1 MNINNLY
8 ILYMFCE
15 SPNASPQN
23 FVYSGLPELQ
33 SLLNEFSITFNP
45 NQSKSFN
52 FKVEIVG
59 ILQEQDG
66 NIKYKS
72 RDQFNEI
79 RQISDNQDILALQEY
94 PYKVV
99 SATYGCNHDF
109 FDTQTARLAFS
120 TLQQYWYP
128 NFNTLDTNVQQI
140 LKQFEKGVNITNT
153 SSLDNIWEKTQQQI
167 DTALENVGMAFPTIN
182 ILINRT
188 KPNSNNA
195 EEKQESKSQ
204 SKNVDLQN
212 IGNFLSNFKID
223 NNRIVWVID
232 TFQSWLEQVSPNKLN
247 LSNSIAVIDGATTSV
262 SGAISGDCANLNQL
276 QVGPFTFINNTDMQH
291 IEIYKLQQLI
301 GRCAYGASVTTIV
314 NLIYSYGRNLT
325 GASRSNIQTLYQM
338 ELDPKASFSAEEM
351 ILIAEFVKAAGDQA
365 PVDICKQCLA
375 SQTNDDDSI
384 LIFSTGD
391 LLAYQMAKS
400 LGLAAFFISSS
411 KILFTIP
418 TSVVSLDLV
427 TPTLTN
433 FTLKFQQMIMFYKN
447 FNKFIEN
454 LNKYLNILS
463 NFSAAGQ
470 ITGISFSN
478 QIISYLNKVEKDTD
492 ILLTAYQYLIQIQE
506 LEDQEQAQLQSLIEF
521 YNYIK
526 NNINNI
532 NFSPDQLYDF
542 LFASKSDE
550 YEAYTYTNGQFNMVE
565 LNPNVPP
572 ENDDD
577 NFNVVTFCDNLAK
590 NDCVKDSTTYKKDSP
605 VKYIQDKCQTDPD
618 PKCSD
623 KYARG
628 GLIPIPNPVP
638 KNYVYKN
645 LIANEGQI
653 DEGWLL
659 VGEIVIREYQKNTTG
674 QYQFSP
680 ENLPIPIDK
689 PQVGIVPLSVLENVI
704 QSTLVDLL
712 WQIPYNAFNIP
723 MLPSGQPNIKEYE
736 KKLKYI
742 VKTLQLSLQDL
753 LIDDFGNTE
762 AEIILYL
769 LFAFS
774 KCPPVAID
782 EQGNAVNEQ
791 NSNMTS
797 NKRASRGRAGVV
809 SSNISHTQGKQMINQ
824 FILVCTQIFNIE
836 QFIGAVILMTDETS
850 FSQGNLQ
857 QYLKPYIDPGEAQQF
872 IDTFYEQQY
881 NKYLMIQ
888 NDLETKM
895 NTGYQSVNSQLPK
908 VPTDISVLNMLL
920 DPNAGGRKKTKRRGK
935 KNKKTKRIVNKKG
948 NKSKLKRKK
957 KRTKYHK

>member
-1 MNINNLY
+1 MNINNLNN
-8 ILYMFCE
+8 LYMFCE

-212 IGNFLSNFKID
+212 IGKFLSNFKID
-223 NNRIVWVID
+223 NNRIVWAID

-418 TSVVSLDLV
+418 TSLVSLDLV

-492 ILLTAYQYLIQIQE
+492 ILLTAYQYLIQIQQ
-506 LEDQEQAQLQSLIEF
+506 LEGQEQSQLQSFIKF

-526 NNINNI
+526 NNINHIIFHQI
-532 NFSPDQLYDF
+532 NYMIFYLLPNQM
-542 LFASKSDE
+542 
-550 YEAYTYTNGQFNMVE
+550 NMM
-565 LNPNVPP
+565 
-572 ENDDD
+572 
-577 NFNVVTFCDNLAK
+577 
-590 NDCVKDSTTYKKDSP
+590 
-605 VKYIQDKCQTDPD
+605 
-618 PKCSD
+618 
-623 KYARG
+623 
-628 GLIPIPNPVP
+628 LIHLQMV
-638 KNYVYKN
+638 N
-645 LIANEGQI
+645 LI
-653 DEGWLL
+653 WL
-659 VGEIVIREYQKNTTG
+659 N
-674 QYQFSP
+674 
-680 ENLPIPIDK
+680 
-689 PQVGIVPLSVLENVI
+689 
-704 QSTLVDLL
+704 
-712 WQIPYNAFNIP
+712 
-723 MLPSGQPNIKEYE
+723 
-736 KKLKYI
+736 
-742 VKTLQLSLQDL
+742 
-753 LIDDFGNTE
+753 
-762 AEIILYL
+762 
-769 LFAFS
+769 
-774 KCPPVAID
+774 
-782 EQGNAVNEQ
+782 
-791 NSNMTS
+791 
-797 NKRASRGRAGVV
+797 
-809 SSNISHTQGKQMINQ
+809 
-824 FILVCTQIFNIE
+824 
-836 QFIGAVILMTDETS
+836 
-850 FSQGNLQ
+850 
-857 QYLKPYIDPGEAQQF
+857 
-872 IDTFYEQQY
+872 
-881 NKYLMIQ
+881 
-888 NDLETKM
+888 
-895 NTGYQSVNSQLPK
+895 
-908 VPTDISVLNMLL
+908 
-920 DPNAGGRKKTKRRGK
+920 
-935 KNKKTKRIVNKKG
+935 
-948 NKSKLKRKK
+948 
-957 KRTKYHK
+957 

>member
-1 MNINNLY
+1 
-8 ILYMFCE
+8 MFCE

-23 FVYSGLPELQ
+23 FIYSGLAELNNF
-33 SLLNEFSITFNP
+33 LNEFAITFNP
-45 NQSKSFN
+45 NQSQSFN

-59 ILQEQDG
+59 ILQQQDG

-72 RDQFNEI
+72 RDQFNEVK
-79 RQISDNQDILALQEY
+79 QISENQDILALQEY

-109 FDTQTARLAFS
+109 FDTQTARLAFN
-120 TLQQYWYP
+120 TLKQFWYP
-128 NFNTLDTNVQQI
+128 NFNELDKNVRDI
-140 LKQFEKGVNITNT
+140 LNQFEKGVNITNT
-153 SSLDNIWEKTQQQI
+153 SSLDNIWEKTQEQI
-167 DTALENVGMAFPTIN
+167 DTVLENLGIVFPTIN

-188 KPNSNNA
+188 KPNTNSE
-195 EEKQESKSQ
+195 EEKQESKNQ
-204 SKNVDLQN
+204 SKNIDLQN
-212 IGNFLSNFKID
+212 IGKFLSDFKID
-223 NNRIVWVID
+223 NTRIVWAID

-247 LSNSIAVIDGATTSV
+247 LSNSIAVIDGATNSV
-262 SGAISGDCANLNQL
+262 SGSISSDCANLNQL

-325 GASRSNIQTLYQM
+325 GASRSNIQNLYQM
-338 ELDPKASFSAEEM
+338 EFDYTFSAEEM
-351 ILIAEFVKAAGDQA
+351 ILIAQFVKAAGDQA
-365 PVDICKQCLA
+365 VVDICKQCLA
-375 SQTNDDDSI
+375 TQTNDDNSI
-384 LIFSTGD
+384 LIFTTGD

-418 TSVVSLDLV
+418 TSLVSLDLV

-433 FTLKFQQMIMFYKN
+433 FTLKFQQMIMFYKH
-447 FNKFIEN
+447 FDYFIQN
-454 LNKYLNILS
+454 LNKYLNILN

-470 ITGISFSN
+470 ITAISFSQ
-478 QIISYLNKVEKDTD
+478 QIIFYLNKVEKDTN
-492 ILLTAYQYLIQIQE
+492 ILLTAYQYLIQIQQ
-506 LEDQEQAQLQSLIEF
+506 LEDQEQAQIQSLIEF

-550 YEAYTYTNGQFNMVE
+550 YDAYTFTNGQFNMVE
-565 LNPNVPP
+565 LDPNMPP

-577 NFNVVTFCDNLAK
+577 NFKVVTFCDNFAK

-605 VKYIQDKCQTDPD
+605 VKYIQDKCQSDPD

-623 KYARG
+623 KYAQG
-628 GLIPIPNPVP
+628 GLTPIPNPVP

-645 LIANEGQI
+645 LVANEGQI

-659 VGEIVIREYQKNTTG
+659 VGDIVIREYKKNTTG
-674 QYQFSP
+674 QYEFSP
-680 ENLPIPIDK
+680 QNLPIPIDK

-723 MLPSGQPNIKEYE
+723 MLPSGQPNIKKYE

-791 NSNMTS
+791 NSEITS
-797 NKRASRGRAGVV
+797 NKRASRGRSGLV
-809 SSNISHTQGKQMINQ
+809 SSNISHTQGKEMINE
-824 FILVCTQIFNIE
+824 FIIICIQIFDIE
-836 QFIGAVILMTDETS
+836 QFIGAVILMNDETS

-857 QYLKPYIDPGEAQQF
+857 QYLRNPYINNIDAKQL
-872 IDTFYEQQY
+872 IDTKYQELY

-895 NTGYQSVNSQLPK
+895 NSAYQSVESKQPN
-908 VPTDISVLNMLL
+908 VPTDISVLGMLL
-920 DPNAGGRKKTKRRGK
+920 APTEAAAAAGGGRRKTKRRGK
-935 KNKKTKRIVNKKG
+935 KNKKTKRKINKRG
-948 NKSKLKRKK
+948 NKSKIKRKK
-957 KRTKYHK
+957 KKTKYDK

>member
-1 MNINNLY
+1 
-8 ILYMFCE
+8 MFCE
-15 SPNASPQN
+15 SPNAPPQN
-23 FVYSGLPELQ
+23 FVYSGLSELNN
-33 SLLNEFSITFNP
+33 LLNDFSIMFNP
-45 NQSKSFN
+45 NQNQSFN

-59 ILQEQDG
+59 ILQQQDG

-72 RDQFNEI
+72 RDQFNQLK
-79 RQISDNQDILALQEY
+79 QISQNQDILALQEY

-109 FDTQTARLAFS
+109 FDTQSARLAFN
-120 TLQQYWYP
+120 TLQQFWYP
-128 NFNTLDTNVQQI
+128 NFNTLSSNVQQI
-140 LKQFEKGVNITNT
+140 LKKFERGIPITNT
-153 SSLDNIWEKTQQQI
+153 ASLDNIWEKTQEEI
-167 DTALENVGMAFPTIN
+167 DTALESVGMAFPTIN

-188 KPNSNNA
+188 KPNTNSP
-195 EEKQESKSQ
+195 EEKLESKNQ
-204 SKNVDLQN
+204 SKNIDLQN
-212 IGNFLSNFKID
+212 IGKFLFDFKID
-223 NNRIVWVID
+223 NTRIVWAID

-262 SGAISGDCANLNQL
+262 SGAISSACANLNQL
-276 QVGPFTFINNTDMQH
+276 QVGPFTFINNTNMQY

-314 NLIYSYGRNLT
+314 NLIYSYGRDLT

-338 ELDPKASFSAEEM
+338 EFNTSFSVEEM

-375 SQTNDDDSI
+375 TQKNDDNSI

-411 KILFTIP
+411 KILLTIP
-418 TSVVSLDLV
+418 TSLVSLDLV

-433 FTLKFQQMIMFYKN
+433 FTLKFQQMIIFYNN
-447 FNKFIEN
+447 FKMFIEK
-454 LNKYLNILS
+454 LNYNLNILK

-470 ITGISFSN
+470 ITAVSFSQ
-478 QIISYLNKVEKDTD
+478 QIISYLNKVYKDTN
-492 ILLTAYQYLIQIQE
+492 ILLTAYQYLLKTQQTE
-506 LEDQEQAQLQSLIEF
+506 GQAQIQSLIEF

-526 NNINNI
+526 NSINNI

-550 YEAYTYTNGQFNMVE
+550 YQAYTYTNGQFNMVK

-577 NFNVVTFCDNLAK
+577 DFKVVTFCDNFEKA
-590 NDCVKDSTTYKKDSP
+590 NCAQDNTTYKKDSP
-605 VKYIQDKCQTDPD
+605 VRYVREKCQTDPT
-618 PKCSD
+618 CTNN
-623 KYARG
+623 YLQRG
-628 GLIPIPNPVP
+628 LSPIPNPIP

-645 LIANEGQI
+645 LVANEGQI

-674 QYQFSP
+674 QYLFSP

-689 PQVGIVPLSVLENVI
+689 PQQGIVPLSVLENVI

-723 MLPSGQPNIKEYE
+723 LLPSGQPNVKEYE

-753 LIDDFGNTE
+753 LIDNFGNTE
-762 AEIILYL
+762 AELILYL

-782 EQGNAVNEQ
+782 EQGNAVSEQ

-809 SSNISHTQGKQMINQ
+809 SSNISHIQGKHMINQ
-824 FILVCTQIFNIE
+824 FILICTQIFNIE
-836 QFIGAVILMTDETS
+836 QFISAVILMTDETS
-850 FSQGNLQ
+850 FTKSNLQ
-857 QYLKPYIDPGEAQQF
+857 QYVKPYIDPSKAQQF
-872 IDTFYEQQY
+872 IDTFYQQLY
-881 NKYLMIQ
+881 NKYIMIQ
-888 NDLETKM
+888 NDMETKM
-895 NTGYQSVNSQLPK
+895 NTSYQSVNSILPN
-908 VPTDISVLNMLL
+908 VPKDISVLGMLFA
-920 DPNAGGRKKTKRRGK
+920 PNAGGGKKIKRRGK
-935 KNKKTKRIVNKKG
+935 KNKKTKRKG
-948 NKSKLKRKK
+948 NKKTKRKGKKKTKRKGK
-957 KRTKYHK
+957 KRTKRNTPSDI